1 MKEIFDNIDN
11 YIIIFNKEKK
21 IIHCNIQLLKK
32 LGYEL
37 TDIIDKYIDDKII
50 KDNDELIMLENEF
63 ENLNK
68 NYSRYKMINKNNNIV
83 DLSGRVFKTTFEKE
97 EVYCLLLK
105 ESEKTDNEDSK
116 EIINSLNKQLEDIK
130 DKYIDAKEEISL
142 LLNTTT
148 DLLGVIEKDGTIIKS
163 GNMWNEILGWNEE
176 DLKSIKWQELFHQDE
191 VEDSLRIAR
200 RCRNEKPHIETH
212 INRCRCKNGEYK
224 LIFWKCIYVEEKEVY
239 VGAGTDITMEKWLEK
254 ERKKYEEAFYSEYI
268 KNEFLAN
275 MSHEFKT
282 PLNIILSAVQLI
294 NHWVE
299 NNYIKSDNNFDI
311 IKYVNSIKQNSYRL
325 LRLVNNIL
333 EVSSIDMGSYNIN
346 LENYNIVDLIE
357 DIVTSVANY
366 LKGRNISIT
375 FDTDIEEII
384 IACDREKIEKIVLNL
399 ISNAIKYTQNHNQS
413 IGKINIHISLEKNE
427 VKISIKD
434 NGIGIPKEEWNC
446 IFEKFKRVDTK
457 LNRQVEG
464 SGIGLS
470 LVKSLVELHDGK
482 IYVES
487 QVGEGTEFIFTLPI
501 RCIDSK
507 NKIDLGM
514 KAHSDIKKCDVEF
527 SDIYAI

>member
-1 MKEIFDNIDN
+1 MKEIFDNIDD
-11 YIIIFNKEKK
+11 YIIFFNKEKK
-21 IIHCNIQLLKK
+21 IVHCNIKLLNK

-37 TDIIDKYIDDKII
+37 TDVVNEYIDDKII
-50 KDNDELIMLENEF
+50 KNNDKLIVEEF

-68 NYSRYKMINKNNNIV
+68 NYSKYKVVNKNNNIV
-83 DLSGRVFKTTFEKE
+83 NLTGKVFKTTFERE
-97 EVYCLLLK
+97 EVYCLILK
-105 ESEKTDNEDSK
+105 EYEETDAENSK
-116 EIINSLNKQLEDIK
+116 ENINDLNKQLNDIK
-130 DKYIDAKEEISL
+130 DKYIDAEEEISL

-148 DLLGVIEKDGTIIKS
+148 DLLSFIDKDGTIIKS
-163 GNMWNEILGWNEE
+163 SDVWNEYLGWSEAE
-176 DLKSIKWQELFHQDE
+176 LKNLKWQELFHKDE
-191 VEDSLRIAR
+191 VEEVLELAR
-200 RCRNEKPHIETH
+200 RCRAKKPHFTSH
-212 INRCRCKNGEYK
+212 VNRCRCKNGEYK
-224 LIFWKCIYVEEKEVY
+224 LIFWRCIYVEKKGLY
-239 VGAGTDITMEKWLEK
+239 VGAGTDITMERWLEK
-254 ERKKYEEAFYSEYI
+254 EKIKYEEAFYSEYI

-275 MSHEFKT
+275 ISHELKT
-282 PLNIILSAVQLI
+282 PLNITLSAVQLI
-294 NHWVE
+294 NNILE
-299 NNYIKSDNNFDI
+299 NNNDI
-311 IKYVNSIKQNSYRL
+311 INNKLDVIKYTNSIKQNSYRL

-333 EVSSIDMGSYNIN
+333 DVSSIDMGNCNIN
-346 LENYNIVDLIE
+346 LENCNIVYLIE

-366 LKGRNISIT
+366 LEGKDVDIT

-470 LVKSLVELHDGK
+470 LVKSLGELHDGK

>member
-1 MKEIFDNIDN
+1 M
-11 YIIIFNKEKK
+11 
-21 IIHCNIQLLKK
+21 
-32 LGYEL
+32 
-37 TDIIDKYIDDKII
+37 
-50 KDNDELIMLENEF
+50 
-63 ENLNK
+63 
-68 NYSRYKMINKNNNIV
+68 
-83 DLSGRVFKTTFEKE
+83 
-97 EVYCLLLK
+97 
-105 ESEKTDNEDSK
+105 
-116 EIINSLNKQLEDIK
+116 
-130 DKYIDAKEEISL
+130 
-142 LLNTTT
+142 
-148 DLLGVIEKDGTIIKS
+148 
-163 GNMWNEILGWNEE
+163 GN
-176 DLKSIKWQELFHQDE
+176 
-191 VEDSLRIAR
+191 
-200 RCRNEKPHIETH
+200 C
-212 INRCRCKNGEYK
+212 
-224 LIFWKCIYVEEKEVY
+224 
-239 VGAGTDITMEKWLEK
+239 
-254 ERKKYEEAFYSEYI
+254 
-268 KNEFLAN
+268 
-275 MSHEFKT
+275 
-282 PLNIILSAVQLI
+282 
-294 NHWVE
+294 
-299 NNYIKSDNNFDI
+299 
-311 IKYVNSIKQNSYRL
+311 
-325 LRLVNNIL
+325 
-333 EVSSIDMGSYNIN
+333 NIN
-346 LENYNIVDLIE
+346 LENCNIVYLIE

-366 LKGRNISIT
+366 LEGKDVDIT

>member
-191 VEDSLRIAR
+191 VEESLRIAR

-299 NNYIKSDNNFDI
+299 NNYIK
-311 IKYVNSIKQNSYRL
+311 
-325 LRLVNNIL
+325 
-333 EVSSIDMGSYNIN
+333 
-346 LENYNIVDLIE
+346 
-357 DIVTSVANY
+357 
-366 LKGRNISIT
+366 KGGY
-375 FDTDIEEII
+375 
-384 IACDREKIEKIVLNL
+384 K
-399 ISNAIKYTQNHNQS
+399 
-413 IGKINIHISLEKNE
+413 
-427 VKISIKD
+427 
-434 NGIGIPKEEWNC
+434 
-446 IFEKFKRVDTK
+446 
-457 LNRQVEG
+457 
-464 SGIGLS
+464 
-470 LVKSLVELHDGK
+470 
-482 IYVES
+482 
-487 QVGEGTEFIFTLPI
+487 
-501 RCIDSK
+501 
-507 NKIDLGM
+507 
-514 KAHSDIKKCDVEF
+514 
-527 SDIYAI
+527 